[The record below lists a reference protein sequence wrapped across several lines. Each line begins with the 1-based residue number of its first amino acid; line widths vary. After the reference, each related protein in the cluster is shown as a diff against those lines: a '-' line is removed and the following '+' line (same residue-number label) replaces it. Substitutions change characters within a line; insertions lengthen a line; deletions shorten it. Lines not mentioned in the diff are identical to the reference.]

1 MGRSSL
7 QIKDRTNPIFLFY
20 VILSTGSDQMNYLKK
35 HKKFTITYLILII
48 LSLSIIIFTYNNHS
62 FYKNTIAKID
72 NIKEKYINTE
82 EVTYV
87 SVIFDRA
94 TFNKINL
101 DAIDPSDALSNFEYN
116 MKFGKTT
123 GFKPVVKLTDW

>member
-1 MGRSSL
+1 MDHARGCGRNFNQL
-7 QIKDRTNPIFLFY
+7 RQALVHARIAILRTCKRNTA
-20 VILSTGSDQMNYLKK
+20 TG
-35 HKKFTITYLILII
+35 
-48 LSLSIIIFTYNNHS
+48 
-62 FYKNTIAKID
+62 
-72 NIKEKYINTE
+72 NTE